1 MKKPSRATKKRH
13 GIASLIPVFQEGR
26 ILRVKALI
34 AMSGGVDSSVAA
46 YLTQQAGYECAGC
59 TMKLYDNADAG
70 LSQGKTCCSLNDLE
84 DARAVAERL
93 GMPYYVFNYT
103 EEFREKVIGA
113 FVTAYEA
120 GITPNP
126 CIDCNH
132 YLKFDALLERAL
144 LSGYDKLVSGHYARI
159 RQDAEGYHLLKG
171 LDPGKDQSYVLY
183 SLSQGQLAHLL
194 FPLGELSKEAVR
206 ALARQQG
213 LVNAA
218 KPDSQD
224 ICFVPE
230 GDYARVIEQHRG
242 RAAEPGDFVD
252 ESGRILGRHRGLIHY
267 TIGQR
272 RGLGLALPASLYVL
286 RLDTERNQV
295 VLGPEAALFSHRAQ
309 VKKVNWISGKAPEAP
324 LAAQVKIRYRQ
335 AAAEAKLIPKDED
348 TLVIEFS
355 QAQRAITP
363 GQAAVFYQGEEVL
376 GGGTLQ

>member
-1 MKKPSRATKKRH
+1 M
-13 GIASLIPVFQEGR
+13 
-26 ILRVKALI
+26 KALI

-59 TMKLYDNADAG
+59 TMKLYDNSDAG
-70 LSQGKTCCSLNDLE
+70 LSGGKTCCSLTDLE

-103 EEFREKVIGA
+103 EEFREKVIGR
-113 FVTAYEA
+113 FVAAYEA

-132 YLKFDALLERAL
+132 FLKFDALLERAL

-159 RQDAEGYHLLKG
+159 RREGDCYHLLKG

-183 SLSQGQLAHLL
+183 SLSQGQLAHML
-194 FPLGELSKEAVR
+194 FPLGELSKEEVR

-230 GDYARVIEQHRG
+230 GDYARVIELHRG
-242 RAAEPGDFVD
+242 RPAEPGDFVD
-252 ESGRILGRHRGLIHY
+252 ENGKVLGRHRGLIHY

-272 RGLGLALPASLYVL
+272 RGLGLSLPASLYVL
-286 RLDTERNQV
+286 RLDTENNQV
-295 VLGPEAALFSHRAQ
+295 ILGPEEALFSKQAR
-309 VKKVNWISGKAPEAP
+309 VKEVNWISGHAPKEP
-324 LAAQVKIRYRQ
+324 LLAQVKIRYRQ
-335 AAAEAKLIPKDED
+335 AAAEARLMPQDEGHV
-348 TLVIEFS
+348 LIEFS

-376 GGGTLQ
+376 GGGTIQ